1 MEHTKSAS
9 RGQTPTDQKLVAV
22 VEEAWLHGIGTKSD
36 GARYMADHLAVA
48 ASRGLITV
56 ELDPGVFGAQVA
68 ADALGARLP
77 LAAQGPG
84 PMTHAYVIYL
94 PDLAAFVGSPGY
106 SRSRPTSYLHQAQVF
121 PTEGEAEAFFARW
134 KVTQVAERYGSN
146 HMILPITAVIEE

>member
-56 ELDPGVFGAQVA
+56 ELDPGVFG
-68 ADALGARLP
+68 RKW
-77 LAAQGPG
+77 
-84 PMTHAYVIYL
+84 
-94 PDLAAFVGSPGY
+94 
-106 SRSRPTSYLHQAQVF
+106 RPTPSGLDFLWQRKGLDQ
-121 PTEGEAEAFFARW
+121 
-134 KVTQVAERYGSN
+134 
-146 HMILPITAVIEE
+146 